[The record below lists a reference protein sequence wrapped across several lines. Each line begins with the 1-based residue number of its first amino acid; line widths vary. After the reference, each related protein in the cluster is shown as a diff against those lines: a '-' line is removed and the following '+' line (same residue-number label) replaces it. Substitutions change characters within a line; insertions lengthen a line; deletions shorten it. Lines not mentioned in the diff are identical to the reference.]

1 MKAGNMHII
10 LGIFIL
16 LLMIFVS
23 NVYAITGS
31 IGNARMV
38 LRPELGDKIEK
49 SILVRNIND
58 VPVNIELVVLGDL
71 EKYIT
76 IKDNNFTLQP
86 EEERKAFF
94 VIDVQKGGVT
104 ETKINVKF
112 TPTDGEN
119 GVGLSSTI
127 ILIVE
132 EEEGDW
138 NLLNLFDNKEENS
151 TVSIGQKSN
160 DVSKEKSKL
169 LILGSLSTFVLFII
183 LLILVFLTSRH
194 IKKRRENKPK
204 KNSHL

>member
-1 MKAGNMHII
+1 MKSSMKYITS
-10 LGIFIL
+10 GIFVVI
-16 LLMIFVS
+16 LMIFVS

-58 VPVNIELVVLGDL
+58 VPVDIELSVFGDL

-86 EEERKAFF
+86 EEDRKAFF
-94 VIDVQKGGVT
+94 IIDVQKGGVT

-112 TPTDGEN
+112 TPTDGKN

-127 ILIVE
+127 IVIVKE
-132 EEEGDW
+132 KEGNWD
-138 NLLNLFDNKEENS
+138 LLNLFDNKEENE
-151 TVSIGQKSN
+151 TLSIGQKN
-160 DVSKEKSKL
+160 NNNKEKSKL
-169 LILGSLSTFVLFII
+169 LILSSISTFVLFIV
-183 LLILVFLTSRH
+183 LLILVFLASKH
-194 IKKRRENKPK
+194 IKKRRENKSK
-204 KNSHL
+204 KSFHV

>member
-1 MKAGNMHII
+1 MKSGMKYITS
-10 LGIFIL
+10 GIFVLI
-16 LLMIFVS
+16 LMIFVS

-58 VPVNIELVVLGDL
+58 VPVDIELSILGDL

-86 EEERKAFF
+86 GEDRKAFF
-94 VIDVQKGGVT
+94 VIDVQKGGVS

-119 GVGLSSTI
+119 GIGLSSTI
-127 ILIVE
+127 IVIVE
-132 EEEGDW
+132 EEGNW
-138 NLLNLFDNKEENS
+138 NLLNLFDNKEENN

-160 DVSKEKSKL
+160 NEDKEKSKL
-169 LILGSLSTFVLFII
+169 LILSSISTFISFVV
-183 LLILVFLTSRH
+183 LLILVFLASKH
-194 IKKRRENKPK
+194 IKKKRESKLK
-204 KNSHL
+204 KSFHV